1 MFLLK
6 LAAQNLRKNN
16 RTYLPFYFSMIFL
29 VALNTVTQLV
39 VRNPGM
45 KKLYGADEAII
56 IFNLGAIIVIIFSI
70 IFSIYTNSFLLKQ
83 RTKEFGLY
91 NVLGLGKRELY
102 RMVAFENL
110 LTFALTMLGG
120 LLTGLVF
127 AKLSFLILRKII
139 GATATFTFSIS
150 GLGLLIVIAIFVA
163 ISLVQFLLNAWQI
176 HRMNPVNLLHSNRS
190 GERVPKSH
198 WLMTIVAFVS
208 LGVGYYWAVTIN
220 NPVEAIILFFFAILL
235 VILGTYALF
244 MAGSVT
250 LLKFLKKRP
259 NYYYKANH
267 FISVSNMIYRMK
279 QNAAGLASIAI
290 LSTMVLV
297 TLATTISLYV
307 GQQDMLRDR
316 YPYDVTISAAVDD
329 KATTKAI
336 EQVRD
341 QYDIEVA
348 DQQSLVST
356 TDLPL
361 IHEGNRLVSVNRTKS
376 RRPVMLRLMT
386 AAEYERVT
394 GRFAKLNPH
403 QVITYE
409 LAGKYDDQVLTI
421 GKQRFDIKQ
430 QIHSLPHFKQALTPV
445 DTLIVVMPNT
455 TVLNQVLAQNFGRKQ
470 DAYYRQMV
478 KTTVFNVAT
487 KDPKVRAAFNED
499 LKQAVSKQTNGGLAR
514 LDIKDDY
521 KKSSS
526 VLIGGFLFL
535 GLIFGLA
542 FILATALIIYYKQ
555 ISEGLDD
562 KIRFNILQK
571 VGMDHDFVK
580 RVIHSQILIVFF
592 FPIAVAA
599 VHLTFAFPFIKSLLL
614 LFGLSN
620 TALIIGTT
628 VASAVGFMI
637 IYFIVYQLTAKVYYR
652 LVER

>member
-1 MFLLK
+1 MTNQ
-6 LAAQNLRKNN
+6 QN
-16 RTYLPFYFSMIFL
+16 
-29 VALNTVTQLV
+29 
-39 VRNPGM
+39 
-45 KKLYGADEAII
+45 
-56 IFNLGAIIVIIFSI
+56 
-70 IFSIYTNSFLLKQ
+70 
-83 RTKEFGLY
+83 
-91 NVLGLGKRELY
+91 
-102 RMVAFENL
+102 
-110 LTFALTMLGG
+110 
-120 LLTGLVF
+120 
-127 AKLSFLILRKII
+127 
-139 GATATFTFSIS
+139 
-150 GLGLLIVIAIFVA
+150 
-163 ISLVQFLLNAWQI
+163 
-176 HRMNPVNLLHSNRS
+176 
-190 GERVPKSH
+190 
-198 WLMTIVAFVS
+198 
-208 LGVGYYWAVTIN
+208 
-220 NPVEAIILFFFAILL
+220 
-235 VILGTYALF
+235 
-244 MAGSVT
+244 
-250 LLKFLKKRP
+250 
-259 NYYYKANH
+259 
-267 FISVSNMIYRMK
+267 
-279 QNAAGLASIAI
+279 
-290 LSTMVLV
+290 
-297 TLATTISLYV
+297 
-307 GQQDMLRDR
+307 
-316 YPYDVTISAAVDD
+316 
-329 KATTKAI
+329 
-336 EQVRD
+336 
-341 QYDIEVA
+341 
-348 DQQSLVST
+348 LVST

-487 KDPKVRAAFNED
+487 KDPKVRTAFNED

>member
-297 TLATTISLYV
+297 TLAITISLYV

-336 EQVRD
+336 EQVREK
-341 QYDIEVA
+341 YDIEVTN
-348 DQQSLVST
+348 QQNLVST

-487 KDPKVRAAFNED
+487 KDPKVRTAFNED